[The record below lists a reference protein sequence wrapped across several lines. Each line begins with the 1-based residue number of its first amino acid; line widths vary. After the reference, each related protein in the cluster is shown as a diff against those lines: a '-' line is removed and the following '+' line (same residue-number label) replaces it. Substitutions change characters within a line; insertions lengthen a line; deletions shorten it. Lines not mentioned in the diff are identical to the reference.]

1 MSLRSLRLVS
11 CLVVAFVG
19 MAHTSIAQAQV
30 TATLGSNVDA
40 YFGSLSDGNQVSN
53 PAGLNPWTPVGI
65 NPPAFYATV
74 SQLPN
79 IPGPPP
85 SNVAPSNVTTFAPI
99 ASSSSFND
107 GFNDTATS
115 MILGLVAGPSYTA
128 DAAMVNLTSGGMT
141 LMESTGLYDYE
152 QLNYDID
159 FSVSNSVNIFG
170 TAGTIGG
177 LVTRTYSVSGLVG
190 TGIGAFAAFGGEMSF
205 WDATTNTSLG
215 APLTFNYFDG
225 VGGAFSGT
233 ASGSTFV
240 SAVNSPDVL
249 RITGDF
255 FEIGDPATIT
265 AESVP
270 EPPTLLLLA
279 AASAV
284 VGLVMLGS
292 RYRIAPV
299 PHREH

>member
-1 MSLRSLRLVS
+1 MKSRSLLLVALAVML
-11 CLVVAFVG
+11 CNLACVRTACG
-19 MAHTSIAQAQV
+19 QV

-40 YFGSLSDGNQVSN
+40 YFGGLSDGYQASN
-53 PAGLNPWTPVGI
+53 PAGLNPWTPVGL
-65 NPPAFYATV
+65 NPPAYYSTV
-74 SQLPN
+74 YQLPN

-85 SNVAPSNVTTFAPI
+85 GNVAPSNVTTFAPI
-99 ASSSSFND
+99 PSSSSFND

-115 MILGLVAGPSYTA
+115 TILGVVAGPSYTA

-170 TAGTIGG
+170 TSGTIGG
-177 LVTRTYSVSGLVG
+177 IVTRTYSVSGLVG
-190 TGIGAFAAFGGEMSF
+190 TGPGAFVAFGGEMNF

-215 APLTFNYFDG
+215 SPLTFNYFNN

-233 ASGSTFV
+233 VSGSAFV
-240 SAVNSPDVL
+240 AAVNSPDVL

-255 FEIGDPATIT
+255 FVIGDPSSINV
-265 AESVP
+265 ESVP
-270 EPPTLLLLA
+270 EPSTFVLGALA
-279 AASAV
+279 CLCSAAVALKGRNVAAKS
-284 VGLVMLGS
+284 S
-292 RYRIAPV
+292 
-299 PHREH
+299 